1 MSETPTNDDAT
12 QPGGT
17 PAHIEAARAQSASAG
32 TGASTGTDEGSTA
45 ATPGPDEGSTTA
57 TPGNTDVEPGE
68 TEADFDKQ
76 ALRDK
81 VVEALK
87 NVYDPEIP
95 VSLYELGLIYEI
107 DIDDTGHVDVIMTL
121 TTPHCPEAQTL
132 PDQVELEV
140 RFIEGVESVDV
151 EITWDP
157 PWGPERM
164 SEAAKL
170 ALGF

>member
-1 MSETPTNDDAT
+1 MATNEEAT
-12 QPGGT
+12 EGQGT
-17 PAHIEAARAQSASAG
+17 PAHIETARAQAKAG
-32 TGASTGTDEGSTA
+32 GDTDEGSK
-45 ATPGPDEGSTTA
+45 SA
-57 TPGNTDVEPGE
+57 TPGNTDVEAGE
-68 TEADFDKQ
+68 TEAGYDKQ

-107 DIDDTGHVDVIMTL
+107 DILDNGHVDIVMTL

-132 PDQVELEV
+132 PEQVELEV